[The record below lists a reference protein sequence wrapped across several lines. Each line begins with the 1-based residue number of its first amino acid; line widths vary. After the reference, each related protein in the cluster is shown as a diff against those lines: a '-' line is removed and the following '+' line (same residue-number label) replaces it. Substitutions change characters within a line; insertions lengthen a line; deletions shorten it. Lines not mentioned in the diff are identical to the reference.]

1 MKQLYKHNDTWYQI
15 IRVLKMHNVSNKDG
29 SVNMEVLKAW
39 RDYLGGDHVLR
50 QNDDYLICETVQEP
64 EWEEITE
71 ITELIEDK
79 PVED

>member
-1 MKQLYKHNDTWYQI
+1 MRNLYLHNDTWYQI
-15 IRVLKMHNVSNKDG
+15 IRVLKVHNVSNKDG

-39 RDYLGGDHVLR
+39 RDYVGADHVL
-50 QNDDYLICETVQEP
+50 QQQDEFWLCETVQEP